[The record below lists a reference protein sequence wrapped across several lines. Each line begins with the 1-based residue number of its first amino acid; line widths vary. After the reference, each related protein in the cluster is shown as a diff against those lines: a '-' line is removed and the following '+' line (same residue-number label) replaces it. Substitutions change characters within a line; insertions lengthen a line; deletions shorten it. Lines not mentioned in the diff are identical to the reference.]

1 MTSKWLLGIAALV
14 LLHNSASKAYSATP
28 SLYYSA
34 TVGGVKSIYRS
45 TLDGSNA
52 TVVLTGATGPFDID
66 DRTGTI
72 YFEAPSSRTPST
84 ESIWKSNI
92 DGSNRVEFIQ
102 NCCLPSRIEIDE
114 SNNRLFLAYFRGSE
128 WNLSAPAYI
137 DLGFRTTVEIEFDQ
151 IHQTAFLAVGRYAG
165 TGLTDEIYARTDDGV
180 VTPIVTEIRDLN
192 GLGIDPVHQF
202 VYFSARPIDGS
213 DPRAIYR
220 VRMDGG
226 PMERFIDLSDLP
238 GLSIPSD
245 IEVVPEFNAI
255 FWRDDGLGGL
265 WRSDLD
271 GFNIVKLNNSRSSDG
286 QIKVVVPESR
296 SIELAVCFG
305 IATAVRCRRYRIKST
320 SRKSAY

>member
-1 MTSKWLLGIAALV
+1 MCQVGEVGGPQRNVRRLDQREAGKWNKLSPRWIVAIAERLAHTFNRSDLMYSRWLLGIATLV
-14 LLHNSASKAYSATP
+14 LLQESASKAYSDSP

-165 TGLTDEIYARTDDGV
+165 TGLTDEVYARTDDGV
-180 VTPIVTEIRDLN
+180 VTPIVTGIRNLN

-202 VYFSARPIDGS
+202 VYFSAQPIDGS

-226 PMERFIDLSDLP
+226 SMAALYRPVRSTWDLH
-238 GLSIPSD
+238 SI
-245 IEVVPEFNAI
+245 
-255 FWRDDGLGGL
+255 
-265 WRSDLD
+265 
-271 GFNIVKLNNSRSSDG
+271 
-286 QIKVVVPESR
+286 
-296 SIELAVCFG
+296 
-305 IATAVRCRRYRIKST
+305 RY
-320 SRKSAY
+320 